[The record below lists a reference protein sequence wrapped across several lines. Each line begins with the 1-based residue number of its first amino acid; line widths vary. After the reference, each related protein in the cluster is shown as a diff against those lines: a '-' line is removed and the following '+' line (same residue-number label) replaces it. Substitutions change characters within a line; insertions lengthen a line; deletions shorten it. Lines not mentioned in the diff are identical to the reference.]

1 MRQVFTSPRL
11 ENVEAVAG
19 LLREQGIEVRI
30 TNDRSYRGNRRSRF
44 SYRELEGDEA
54 EPQSAVWIVNAD
66 EQPRARQLL
75 REAGLLDSSRDGTSS
90 YLPLSALKDAMPDPH
105 AKTKRKMYIKLGLLV
120 AILAVV
126 GVMLY
131 GQPKAPPAAS
141 TAATTKPA
149 PTPADIVP
157 QSADELPVYRADV
170 PTALAK
176 LLVEDALATRK
187 PAQVCIGIDG
197 ADPSPAQLQSLQAG
211 DTAIFANM
219 ACPAGNALRIA
230 VREYMT
236 DGSGSGKVTVQLADE
251 AARTLDVERDGTAWR
266 VLGKR

>member
-30 TNDRSYRGNRRSRF
+30 TNDRSYRGQRRSHF
-44 SYRELEGDEA
+44 SYREREGDEA
-54 EPQSAVWIVNAD
+54 APQPAVWIVNAD

-75 REAGLLDSSRDGTSS
+75 RDAGLLDSSRDGTSS
-90 YLPLSALKDAMPDPH
+90 YLPLSALKDAIPDPH

-131 GQPKAPPAAS
+131 GQPKAPPIAS
-141 TAATTKPA
+141 TATAVMPA
-149 PTPADIVP
+149 PPPADIIP
-157 QSADELPVYRADV
+157 QSAEELLVYRVDV

-176 LLVEDALATRK
+176 LLVEDALAARK
-187 PAQVCIGIDG
+187 PAQACIAIDG
-197 ADPSPAQLQSLQAG
+197 VNPSAAQLQSLQAG
-211 DTAIFANM
+211 DTALFANS

-236 DGSGSGKVTVQLADE
+236 DGSGSGKVAVQLDGGDP
-251 AARTLDVERDGTAWR
+251 RILDVERDGTTWR
-266 VLGKR
+266 MLDTK